1 MGAVLF
7 AALSVGL
14 GLFVLMQIMISPDS
28 TLQRDNSDTES
39 LNFVRVKLNEQQA
52 RIKERQL
59 PKESPPPEPP
69 PSTPELEV
77 AQSNQTASPQ
87 PLAMNLP
94 NLNMPLSGGDGPFI
108 GAPGAAGGGM
118 SAFDTDVI
126 PLVQVR
132 PAYPRSAKQA
142 RIEGYVTMSV
152 TIRPDG
158 TVSNVKV
165 IKAEPR
171 RLFDKSA
178 KAAMMRWKF
187 RPKIVDGQPVSQQ
200 AEQTIEFKLG
210 AL

>member
-1 MGAVLF
+1 
-7 AALSVGL
+7 
-14 GLFVLMQIMISPDS
+14 
-28 TLQRDNSDTES
+28 
-39 LNFVRVKLNEQQA
+39 
-52 RIKERQL
+52 
-59 PKESPPPEPP
+59 
-69 PSTPELEV
+69 
-77 AQSNQTASPQ
+77 
-87 PLAMNLP
+87 
-94 NLNMPLSGGDGPFI
+94 
-108 GAPGAAGGGM
+108 M

-126 PLVQVR
+126 PLVQIR

-158 TVSNVKV
+158 TVSDVEV

-178 KAAMMRWKF
+178 KSAMLRWKF

-210 AL
+210 KS